1 MANTIQSAPRPP
13 VRTTPPAPPPST
25 APLRLGAS
33 GPEVTALQQKLNAG
47 GERLPVNGTFGPR
60 TQEAVR
66 RFQLARGIQP
76 ANGIVGPSTAAALD
90 RPSAAPSSRQGDGF
104 QAAAAPRRAPV
115 ALDVPAQAQAP
126 TQATST
132 SWFGAIKQGA
142 ANAGRG
148 AEAAFDRTLFQADN
162 AVSAHGARTDPNKV
176 SSENRLLPGGHF
188 SSTTRGEFNASA
200 DSIRDLIIGKDLKPD
215 ANGNVGWA
223 RVWKGSEVEL
233 PGGTPNGRE
242 FSIFPLGRETK
253 VLGKSIPGPKVNIKL
268 GDPTETRSADGLREI
283 HIPMSF
289 SGDFTSARPG
299 EIRIRE
305 LPNGKRELSFNW
317 PDAIPTGNIPDPGV
331 AAVAHTTTLEKSFF
345 RNIDAALLH

>member
-1 MANTIQSAPRPP
+1 MG
-13 VRTTPPAPPPST
+13 
-25 APLRLGAS
+25 PLRLGAS

-47 GERLPVNGTFGPR
+47 GERIPVNGTFGPR

-76 ANGIVGPSTAAALD
+76 ANGIVGPSTAAALNS
-90 RPSAAPSSRQGDGF
+90 PAPAPASRQGDSF
-104 QAAAAPRRAPV
+104 VAAAPRRAPV
-115 ALDVPAQAQAP
+115 ALDVPAPAPAP
-126 TQATST
+126 TQASSV

-142 ANAGRG
+142 ASAGRG
-148 AEAAFDRTLFQADN
+148 VEAALDRALFQADN
-162 AVSAHGARTDPNKV
+162 AVSAHGARSDPNRI
-176 SSENRLLPGGHF
+176 SSENRLLPNGHF

-200 DSIRDLIIGKDLKPD
+200 DSLRDLILNRDLKPD
-215 ANGNVGWA
+215 ANGSVGWA
-223 RVWKGSEVEL
+223 RAWKGSEVEL

-253 VLGKSIPGPKVNIKL
+253 ILGRSIPGPKVNIQL
-268 GDPTETRSADGLREI
+268 GDPAETKSADGLREI
-283 HIPMSF
+283 HIPMTF

-345 RNIDAALLH
+345 RNIDAALAH